1 MVSDRRIVTVVD
13 SRSCRLF

>member
-1 MVSDRRIVTVVD
+1 MVSDRGIVTMVD